1 MYFRH
6 KYGHICVTATP
17 VVTLHR
23 FGTFARLSV
32 KMANEIIRDISNE
45 EEWLPL
51 GKAAALLGVH
61 TMTLRRWSDSGRFP
75 YYRTPGGHRRFA
87 LADIEAYTA
96 QQNNQRLPRPV
107 APAWAN
113 TALIQTRQQVARHS
127 HTAWMEHIHD
137 EALRDEYR
145 QMGRQML
152 GLLLQY
158 VASDAPDEAFIEE
171 ASKIGRRQAEYGLR
185 AGLSLSSLLE
195 ATLFFRDILIESSL
209 QMAPAGPN
217 QAETNLRL
225 LRRVN
230 HLLNRVQLAVAEAYE
245 QAMASNS

>member
-1 MYFRH
+1 M
-6 KYGHICVTATP
+6 AT
-17 VVTLHR
+17 
-23 FGTFARLSV
+23 
-32 KMANEIIRDISNE
+32 EIIEELASD

-51 GKAAALLGVH
+51 SKAAVLLGVH
-61 TMTLRRWSDSGRFP
+61 SMTLRRWSDSGRFP

-87 LADIEAYTA
+87 QADIAAYIS
-96 QQNNQRLPRPV
+96 QQKGHALAHP
-107 APAWAN
+107 AGHAWAS
-113 TALIQTRQQVARHS
+113 TALASTRQQVALHPQS
-127 HTAWMEHIHD
+127 SWLQGIGD
-137 EALRDEYR
+137 ETLRDEYR

-158 VASDAPDEAFIEE
+158 VAADGDEDAFIEE
-171 ASKIGRRQAEYGLR
+171 ASKIGWRQAEYGLR

-195 ATLFFRDILIESSL
+195 ATLFFRDILVESSL

-230 HLLNRVQLAVAEAYE
+230 RLMNRVQVAVAEAYE
-245 QAMASNS
+245 QVLGNEGNS